1 MAKSVEI
8 SILGMKQLRLEE
20 NRSTVKGVLVKNI
33 DTSVI
38 TEERK
43 IILSDENNRTLSE
56 IYLSNNA
63 LVIVDK

>member
-20 NRSTVKGVLVKNI
+20 SRSTVKGVLVKNI

-56 IYLSNNA
+56 IYLPNNA

>member
-20 NRSTVKGVLVKNI
+20 SRSTVKGTLVKNI

-43 IILSDENNRTLSE
+43 IILNDENNKVLSE
-56 IYLSNNA
+56 IYLPNNA

>member
-20 NRSTVKGVLVKNI
+20 SRSTVKGVLVKNI

-38 TEERK
+38 TEDRK
-43 IILSDENNRTLSE
+43 IILNDENNKVLSE
-56 IYLSNNA
+56 IYLPNNA

>member
-20 NRSTVKGVLVKNI
+20 SRSTVKGALVKNI

-43 IILSDENNRTLSE
+43 IILNDENNKVLSE
-56 IYLSNNA
+56 IYLPNNA

>member
-20 NRSTVKGVLVKNI
+20 SRSTVKGVLVKNI

-43 IILSDENNRTLSE
+43 IILSDENNKVLSE
-56 IYLSNNA
+56 IYLPNNA

>member
-20 NRSTVKGVLVKNI
+20 SRSTVKGVLVKNI

-43 IILSDENNRTLSE
+43 IILSDENNKALSE
-56 IYLSNNA
+56 IYLPNNA

>member
-43 IILSDENNRTLSE
+43 IILSDENNRILSE
-56 IYLSNNA
+56 IYLPNNA